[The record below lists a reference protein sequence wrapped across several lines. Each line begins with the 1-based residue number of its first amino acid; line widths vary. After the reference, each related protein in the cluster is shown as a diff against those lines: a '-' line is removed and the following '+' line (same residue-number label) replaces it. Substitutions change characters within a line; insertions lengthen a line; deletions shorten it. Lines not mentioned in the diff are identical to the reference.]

1 MTRPP
6 SRVRI
11 RTADLTTQDASTV
24 GGLVR
29 AYLVQTEQEKAERGL
44 AEVPGTLGLPDS
56 YLPEV
61 TETAR
66 AYDGYLALLAEMDGT
81 AVGVAVV
88 RSDAPTAEIKRLWAD
103 PEMRGRGIGAALLD
117 AAIAAC
123 PESVRLSVW
132 DWRRPAIGLYESRG
146 FERVEPWDPRPRLI
160 CLQRAR

>member
-6 SRVRI
+6 SRVPI

-24 GGLVR
+24 GRLVR
-29 AYLVQTEQEKAERGL
+29 AYLVQTEREKAERGL
-44 AEVPGTLGLPDS
+44 AEMPGILRLPDS

-66 AYDGYLALLAEMDGT
+66 AYDGYLALLAELDGT
-81 AVGVAVV
+81 ACGVAVV
-88 RSDAPTAEIKRLWAD
+88 RPDTPVAEIKRLWAD

-117 AAIAAC
+117 AAIAAS
-123 PESVRLSVW
+123 PGPVRLSVW

-160 CLQRAR
+160 CLQCGR